1 MDAQTGGDAE
11 SPRGAAV
18 LPPLHV
24 EKKATGQRGGISK
37 GTTYRAPT
45 AKARAYNYSE

>member
-18 LPPLHV
+18 LRPYTWRRRP
-24 EKKATGQRGGISK
+24 RGN
-37 GTTYRAPT
+37 A
-45 AKARAYNYSE
+45 AE